1 MKNFEI
7 KDNLIH
13 IDDNVPHEA
22 VDYILYK
29 FDNYY
34 DANGLVDVR
43 LSSDNAVMNRKVEI
57 VWNLSMKHPT
67 LEEIVKQ
74 FETWYEIWKG
84 GVRCAIEAA
93 NES

>member
-7 KDNLIH
+7 KDNLIYFA
-13 IDDNVPHEA
+13 DSVPREA
-22 VDYILYK
+22 VDYVLDR

-34 DANGLVDVR
+34 DANGLVDVWAR
-43 LSSDNAVMNRKVEI
+43 TTNRSVEI
-57 VWNLSMKHPT
+57 VWNMSMKQPT
-67 LEEIVKQ
+67 LERIVEQ

-84 GVRCAIEAA
+84 GVKRAIEAA

>member
-7 KDNLIH
+7 KNNLIYFADS
-13 IDDNVPHEA
+13 IPREA
-22 VDYILYK
+22 VDYVLDR

-34 DANGLVDVR
+34 DANGLVDVWAR
-43 LSSDNAVMNRKVEI
+43 TTNRSVEI
-57 VWNLSMKHPT
+57 VWNRSEKQPT
-67 LEEIVKQ
+67 LEEIVEQ

-84 GVRCAIEAA
+84 GVKRAMEAA

>member
-1 MKNFEI
+1 MKNFKI

-43 LSSDNAVMNRKVEI
+43 LNSDNAVMNRTVEI
-57 VWNLSMKHPT
+57 DWNLSEKQPT

>member
-7 KDNLIH
+7 KNNLIYFA
-13 IDDNVPHEA
+13 DNVPREA
-22 VDYILYK
+22 VDYVLDR

-34 DANGLVDVR
+34 DANGLVDVWAR
-43 LSSDNAVMNRKVEI
+43 TTNRSVEI
-57 VWNLSMKHPT
+57 VWNRSEKQPS
-67 LEEIVKQ
+67 LEEIVEQ

-84 GVRCAIEAA
+84 GVQRAMEAA

>member
-7 KDNLIH
+7 KNNLIYFADS
-13 IDDNVPHEA
+13 IPREA
-22 VDYILYK
+22 VDYVLDR

-34 DANGLVDVR
+34 DANGLVDVWAR
-43 LSSDNAVMNRKVEI
+43 TTNRSVEI
-57 VWNLSMKHPT
+57 VWNRSEKQPS

-84 GVRCAIEAA
+84 GVQRAMEAA

>member
-7 KDNLIH
+7 KNNLIH

-43 LSSDNAVMNRKVEI
+43 ISSDNAVMNRKVEI
-57 VWNLSMKHPT
+57 VWNLSEKQPT

>member
-7 KDNLIH
+7 KNNLIYFADS
-13 IDDNVPHEA
+13 IPREA
-22 VDYILYK
+22 VDYVLDR

-34 DANGLVDVR
+34 DANGLVDVWAR
-43 LSSDNAVMNRKVEI
+43 TTNRSVEI
-57 VWNLSMKHPT
+57 VWNRSEKQPS

-84 GVRCAIEAA
+84 GVQRANEAA

>member
-1 MKNFEI
+1 MKNFKI

-43 LSSDNAVMNRKVEI
+43 LNSDNAVMNRTVEI
-57 VWNLSMKHPT
+57 DWNLSEKQPT

-84 GVRCAIEAA
+84 GVKRAIEAA

>member
-7 KDNLIH
+7 KDNLIYVA
-13 IDDNVPHEA
+13 DNIPREA
-22 VDYILYK
+22 VDYVLNR

-34 DANGLVDVR
+34 DANGLVDVWVR
-43 LSSDNAVMNRKVEI
+43 TTERIVDI
-57 VWNLSMKHPT
+57 VWNRSEKQPT
-67 LEEIVKQ
+67 LEEIVNQ

-84 GVRCAIEAA
+84 GVKRAIEAA

>member
-7 KDNLIH
+7 KDNLIYVA
-13 IDDNVPHEA
+13 DNIPREA
-22 VDYILYK
+22 VDYVLNR

-34 DANGLVDVR
+34 DANGLVDVWVR
-43 LSSDNAVMNRKVEI
+43 TTDRIVDI
-57 VWNLSMKHPT
+57 VWNRSEKQPT

-84 GVRCAIEAA
+84 GVKRAIEAA

>member
-7 KDNLIH
+7 KDNLIYVA
-13 IDDNVPHEA
+13 DNIPREA
-22 VDYILYK
+22 VDYVLNR

-34 DANGLVDVR
+34 DANGLVDVWVR
-43 LSSDNAVMNRKVEI
+43 TTDRIVDI
-57 VWNLSMKHPT
+57 VWNRSEKQPT
-67 LEEIVKQ
+67 LEEIVNQ

-84 GVRCAIEAA
+84 GVQRAIEAA

>member
-7 KDNLIH
+7 KNNLIYFADS
-13 IDDNVPHEA
+13 IPREA
-22 VDYILYK
+22 VDYVLDR

-34 DANGLVDVR
+34 DANGLVDVWAR
-43 LSSDNAVMNRKVEI
+43 TTNRSVEI
-57 VWNLSMKHPT
+57 VWNRSEKQPS

-84 GVRCAIEAA
+84 GVQRAIEAA

>member
-7 KDNLIH
+7 KDNLIYFA
-13 IDDNVPHEA
+13 DSVPREA
-22 VDYILYK
+22 VDYILNR

-34 DANGLVDVR
+34 DANGLVDVWVR
-43 LSSDNAVMNRKVEI
+43 TTNRIVEI
-57 VWNLSMKHPT
+57 VWNRSEKQPT
-67 LEEIVKQ
+67 LEEIVEQ

-84 GVRCAIEAA
+84 GVQRAIEAA

>member
-7 KDNLIH
+7 KDNLIYFA
-13 IDDNVPHEA
+13 DSVPREA
-22 VDYILYK
+22 VDYVLDR

-34 DANGLVDVR
+34 DANGLVDVWAR
-43 LSSDNAVMNRKVEI
+43 TTNRSVEI
-57 VWNLSMKHPT
+57 VWNRSEKQPS
-67 LEEIVKQ
+67 LERIVEQ

-84 GVRCAIEAA
+84 GVQRAIEAA